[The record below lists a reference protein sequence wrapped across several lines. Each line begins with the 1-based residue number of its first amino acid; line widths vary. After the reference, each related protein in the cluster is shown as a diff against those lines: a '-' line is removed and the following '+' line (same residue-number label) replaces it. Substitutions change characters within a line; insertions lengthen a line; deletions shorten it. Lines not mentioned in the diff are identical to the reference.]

1 MKETR
6 KEQKNNATIE
16 DVINGFL
23 FHCRCEK
30 RLSEKTVKAYNLD
43 CSQLKNF
50 IHTNFKIGYFECIT
64 KDVLKKYIQ
73 VISSFKPKTVKRKI
87 ASMKALF
94 SFYEFEND
102 TFVNPVRKIKIQIK
116 EPKVLPVVMQNNEV
130 EQILRYFY
138 EKRELDKMPGSYTYL
153 AKTRD
158 ICIIEL
164 LFATGIRV
172 AELCDLLCSDIDF
185 ENGSIKV
192 NGKGSKERIIQICSS
207 EVLRILKE
215 YYIYA
220 EPQTYFFINRLGNRI
235 SEQSVRLLLKRCVK
249 ELQLTKK
256 ITPHTF
262 RHTFATLLLE
272 RGVDIKYIQTLLGHS
287 SIVTTQ
293 IYTHVSLNI
302 QKVILINK
310 HPRNGLKIP

>member
-1 MKETR
+1 
-6 KEQKNNATIE
+6 
-16 DVINGFL
+16 
-23 FHCRCEK
+23 
-30 RLSEKTVKAYNLD
+30 
-43 CSQLKNF
+43 
-50 IHTNFKIGYFECIT
+50 
-64 KDVLKKYIQ
+64 
-73 VISSFKPKTVKRKI
+73 
-87 ASMKALF
+87 
-94 SFYEFEND
+94 
-102 TFVNPVRKIKIQIK
+102 
-116 EPKVLPVVMQNNEV
+116 MQNNEV

-164 LFATGIRV
+164 LFAIGIRV
-172 AELCDLLCSDIDF
+172 AELYDLLCSDIDF

-220 EPQTYFFINRLGNRI
+220 EPQTYFFINRFGNRI

-256 ITPHTF
+256 ITPHSFRHIINSYILKMTNLQDLFFRQVTF
-262 RHTFATLLLE
+262 RNEYTSSNHLLLHK
-272 RGVDIKYIQTLLGHS
+272 IKEHLFHNQ
-287 SIVTTQ
+287 
-293 IYTHVSLNI
+293 
-302 QKVILINK
+302 
-310 HPRNGLKIP
+310 R